1 MSGYNLPDGCNE
13 SDLPGSTPKDIA
25 WGKILDK
32 AALYVAKGQYTPDE
46 VRTAL
51 GELNDEQVMEI
62 ARSSPYVRD
71 ALIELRALELEE

>member
-1 MSGYNLPDGCNE
+1 MSNFNLPPGCTI
-13 SDLPGSTPKDIA
+13 SDLPGNSPQDIA
-25 WGKILDK
+25 WGKLLDK
-32 AALYVAKGQYTPDE
+32 AALYVEKEQYTVNE

-51 GELNDEQVMEI
+51 GELTDEQVMEI